1 MAMSPMLLQKEVAST
16 SLIPSRRAILCS
28 FAAGLALSLPAFA
41 AQPEFYTG
49 IVKGVAVGGYDPVA
63 YFQDGKATPGN
74 SSITTNWK
82 GVTWRFANEKNRDTF
97 VADPEKYAPQ
107 YGGYCAFAVASGST
121 AKGDPTVWKIVDGK
135 LYLNLSRGVQQ
146 QWERDVPGNISRANS
161 NWPKLVGK

>member
-1 MAMSPMLLQKEVAST
+1 MLLVT
-16 SLIPSRRAILCS
+16 SRRTLLFGI
-28 FAAGLALSLPAFA
+28 AAVIALSFPAIA
-41 AQPEFYTG
+41 AQPEYYTG
-49 IVKGVAVGGYDPVA
+49 IVRGVAVGGYDPVA
-63 YFQDGKATPGN
+63 YFQDGKTTPGN
-74 SSITTNWK
+74 SNITTTWK

-97 VADPEKYAPQ
+97 VANPEQYAPQ

-146 QWERDVPGNISRANS
+146 QWERDTRGNISRADA